1 MTVAELIEELK
12 SYDSTVEV
20 VTSDGY
26 GSIDPLLK
34 VSIERINDRDD
45 IVTVDFLDSHQ
56 ECVVLGWNH

>member
-20 VTSDGY
+20 VTLDGH
-26 GSIDPLLK
+26 GSINPILK
-34 VSIERINDRDD
+34 VPIERINDRDD
-45 IVTVDFLDSHQ
+45 IVTVDFLDSQQ

>member
-1 MTVAELIEELK
+1 MTIAELIEELK
-12 SYDSTVEV
+12 SYDSGMEI

-26 GSIDPLLK
+26 GSIDPILK

-45 IVTVDFLDSHQ
+45 IVTVDFFDSQQ